1 MSKTPFA
8 VGIAAQSLVAT
19 APGHRPTII
28 RKVRRLM
35 YQNKR
40 ACLAAARAGS
50 VASFATASNF
60 SRVAR
65 AL

>member
-1 MSKTPFA
+1 MSNTPFA
-8 VGIAAQSLVAT
+8 AGVAAHSLVAT

-40 ACLAAARAGS
+40 ACLRTR
-50 VASFATASNF
+50 SFDTASNF

>member
-1 MSKTPFA
+1 MSSNTPFA
-8 VGIAAQSLVAT
+8 VGIAAKNLVAA
-19 APGHRPTII
+19 APGHSPTII

-40 ACLAAARAGS
+40 ACLRAGS
-50 VASFATASNF
+50 FDMASRF
-60 SRVAR
+60 SSVAR